1 MSDPLLTPP
10 FLSQSLAQA
19 ADGLYQSSER
29 LAQHLHAAA
38 LAIVH
43 GLTSGSRVLCAGERE
58 GVWLAQQAAH
68 LLVQGTGRARPPLA
82 AVSVCSA
89 WGPGQTAQSGHLD
102 AQVRALGQPGDVW
115 LAFSLE
121 QSEGELALA
130 TATARDMDLTLVVMT
145 GEAASVLGPMVRDT
159 DVWVP
164 LPGMHATHL
173 FGTAWLAVHLLS
185 EAVDAHLLGEEL

>member
-10 FLSQSLAQA
+10 FLSQAFVEA
-19 ADGLYQSSER
+19 ADGLFQSSDR
-29 LAQHLHAAA
+29 VAQHLHAAA

-43 GLTSGSRVLCAGERE
+43 SLTSGSKVLCAGERE
-58 GVWLAQQAAH
+58 GAWLARQAASR
-68 LLVQGTGRARPPLA
+68 LLNGSGRTRPPLA
-82 AVSVCSA
+82 AISVSGDWA
-89 WGPGQTAQSGHLD
+89 PGQVVQAGALE

-121 QSEGELALA
+121 RGEAELAAA
-130 TATARDMDLTLVVMT
+130 TAAASDMDLTLVVMT

-164 LPGMHATHL
+164 LPGKDSVPL
-173 FGTAWLAVHLLS
+173 FSTAWLAVHVLS
-185 EAVDAHLLGEEL
+185 EAVDAHLLGEEI

>member
-10 FLSQSLAQA
+10 FLSQAFTQA
-19 ADGLYQSSER
+19 GDALYQSSDR

-58 GVWLAQQAAH
+58 GVWLAQQAAQ

-82 AVSVCSA
+82 ALSVCGG
-89 WGPGQTAQSGHLD
+89 WGPGQAAQGGHLET
-102 AQVRALGQPGDVW
+102 QVRALGQPGDVW

-121 QSEGELALA
+121 QAEGELAAA

-164 LPGMHATHL
+164 LPGTHPTHL

-185 EAVDAHLLGEEL
+185 EAVDAHLLGEEF